1 MGQVPSHLALFVQWS
16 WALPSGTQIISS
28 IPEGGRK
35 AHKYTCFARS
45 ALCTGNCD
53 LCILKKLVF
62 FTINRTGIF
71 LNIARRIFLTKR
83 GVIENARVGDVRG
96 RGQASDYV
104 GQHVPWWSY
113 LQRFDFCICIYVFVF
128 FG

>member
-1 MGQVPSHLALFVQWS
+1 MHYLQS
-16 WALPSGTQIISS
+16 
-28 IPEGGRK
+28 
-35 AHKYTCFARS
+35 KYTCGPS
-45 ALCTGNCD
+45 AKSLGTFCAVVMGSAKWHTDHKFNPRGWAKSSQVHCD